1 MATSLNIAA
10 AIAAS
15 NALAP
20 EPPYLQGLNAE
31 QREAVERLDG
41 PVLVLAGAGTGK
53 TRVLTTRMA
62 HLLWTHRARPNEIL
76 AVTFTNKA
84 AREMKERVG
93 QLVGGAVEGMPWLG
107 TFHSIGMRILR
118 RHAELVGLSQ
128 NFTILDTDDQI
139 RLLKQLIQAERLDE
153 KRWPARQLAGL
164 IDGWKNKGLV
174 PEKVH
179 ASDAF
184 SFANGRGIELYAAY
198 QKRLK
203 DLNAADFGDLLLEN
217 IRLFQNNP
225 DVLKQYHRWFTYIMV
240 DEYQD
245 TNVAQYLW
253 LRLLAQGSRNICCVG
268 DDDQSI
274 YGWRGAEVD
283 NILRFE
289 QDFPGAH
296 VIRLEQNYR
305 STPHILGAASK
316 LIANNAGRLG
326 KTLRT
331 GIAGADM
338 GEKLAVRGIWDDD
351 EEARLTAEDIDR
363 FRREGVALN
372 DIAIL
377 VRASF
382 QMRAFEDR
390 FVTMGMP
397 YRVIGGPRF
406 YERQEIKDAIA
417 YLEVLQNPAADLR
430 FERIV
435 NVPKRGLGEQAVQ
448 TIFGHARAERLSLF
462 DAARQITETEELK
475 PAARRS
481 LRALTDSF
489 ERWRALVDAM
499 PHTELAEL
507 ILDESGYTEM
517 WQKDKSPQA
526 QTRLENLKELI
537 RFMDQ
542 FDSLAAFLEHV
553 SLVMDAD
560 QAADGDRVSLMTLHG
575 AKGLEFG
582 VVFLPGWEEGL
593 FPHQRALDENGQ
605 EGLEE
610 ERRLAYVGITRAKR
624 RLTISFAQ
632 NRRVHGSWQS
642 AMPSRFL
649 DELAA
654 EHAELK
660 MESGGYG
667 YGRFGA
673 ANGGYGASRF
683 DEPDA
688 SPFDYEERGTPGWKR
703 AQTNW
708 RSESAARNRQRP
720 VPREIEGELVAKS
733 VAEEASAF
741 SVGQRVFHQ
750 KFGYGRVVEIEGN
763 KLTVDFEKAGQKK
776 VVSSFVEAV

>member
-1 MATSLNIAA
+1 MGTSRSIAEKISEARAVA
-10 AIAAS
+10 A
-15 NALAP
+15 
-20 EPPYLQGLNAE
+20 EPPYLKGLNAE
-31 QREAVERLDG
+31 QREAVEHTGG

-53 TRVLTTRMA
+53 TRVLTTRIA
-62 HLLWTHRARPNEIL
+62 HLLWTRRARPNEIL

-93 QLVGGAVEGMPWLG
+93 QLTGGTVEGMPWLG

-118 RHAELVGLSQ
+118 RHSELVGLSQ

-139 RLLKQLIQAERLDE
+139 RLIKQLIQAERLDE
-153 KRWPARQLAGL
+153 KRWPARQFAGL
-164 IDGWKNKGLV
+164 IDGWKNKGLL
-174 PEKVH
+174 PEKVP
-179 ASDAF
+179 ASDAY
-184 SFANGRGIELYAAY
+184 SFANGRGIELYTAY

-203 DLNAADFGDLLLEN
+203 ELNAADFGDLLLEN
-217 IRLFQNNP
+217 IRLFQENP

-253 LRLLAQGSRNICCVG
+253 LRLLAQGSHNICCVG

-289 QDFPGAH
+289 KDFPGAH

-305 STPHILGAASK
+305 STAHILGAASK
-316 LIANNAGRLG
+316 LIANNLGRLG

-331 GIAGADM
+331 TAGD
-338 GEKLAVRGIWDDD
+338 GGKLIVRGVWDGD
-351 EEARLTAEDIDR
+351 EEARLAAEDIDR
-363 FRREGVALN
+363 LRREGVALN
-372 DIAIL
+372 DMAIL

-390 FVTMGMP
+390 FVTVGLP

-417 YLEVLQNPAADLR
+417 YLEVMQNPAADLK

-435 NVPKRGLGEQAVQ
+435 NVPKRGLGDQSVQ
-448 TIFGHARAERLSLF
+448 TIFQHARAEGISLF
-462 DAARQITETEELK
+462 KAARQITETEELK
-475 PAARRS
+475 PAPRRA
-481 LRALTDSF
+481 LRALTDDF
-489 ERWRALVDAM
+489 ERWRSLSSAM

-507 ILDESGYTEM
+507 ILDESGYTAM

-526 QTRLENLKELI
+526 QSRLENLKELI
-537 RFMDQ
+537 RFMEQ
-542 FDSLAAFLEHV
+542 FDSLGAFLEHV
-553 SLVMDAD
+553 SLVMDAE
-560 QAADGDRVSLMTLHG
+560 QGGDGDRVSLMTLHG
-575 AKGLEFG
+575 AKGLEFD
-582 VVFLPGWEEGL
+582 VIFLPGWEEGL
-593 FPHQRALDENGQ
+593 FPHQRSLDENGQ

-649 DELAA
+649 GEVSE
-654 EHAELK
+654 EHAELV

-667 YGRFGA
+667 YGRYGM

-683 DEPDA
+683 DEAA
-688 SPFDYEERGTPGWKR
+688 SPFDYEERQTPGWKR
-703 AQTNW
+703 AQANW
-708 RSESAARNRQRP
+708 GSSGAARNRARGAP
-720 VPREIEGELVAKS
+720 AEIEGELVA
-733 VAEEASAF
+733 ASTVETPSQFAP
-741 SVGQRVFHQ
+741 GQRVFHQ
-750 KFGYGRVVEIEGN
+750 KFGYGRISELEGN
-763 KLTVDFEKAGQKK
+763 KLTVEFEKAGQKK
-776 VVSSFVEAV
+776 VVASFVEAV